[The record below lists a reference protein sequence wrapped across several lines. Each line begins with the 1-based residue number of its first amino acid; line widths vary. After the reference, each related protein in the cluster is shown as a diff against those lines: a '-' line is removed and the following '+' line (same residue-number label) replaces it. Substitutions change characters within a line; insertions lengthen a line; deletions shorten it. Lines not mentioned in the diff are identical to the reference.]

1 MQGDTGLVIEQ
12 SSETLMI
19 KINCKQQMLPHGG
32 DKQFFSLKLHIWYHK
47 HKIAELQQI
56 TNIIIVT
63 RKSST
68 LNITVKKNNI
78 FGSKYIYLLRSK
90 WWE

>member
-1 MQGDTGLVIEQ
+1 MQGDTGLIIEQ

-32 DKQFFSLKLHIWYHK
+32 DKHFFFLKLHIWYQK
-47 HKIAELQQI
+47 LQQI